1 MGGGGGGG
9 GGGGWVGGASVVIA
23 ISFEAI
29 SFGQDKDRHRKSSVN
44 NIDILQRQKWQRD
57 NDLPGQKSFHHLEIL
72 QTEPLVV

>member
-1 MGGGGGGG
+1 M
-9 GGGGWVGGASVVIA
+9 GGGWVGGASVVIA

-57 NDLPGQKSFHHLEIL
+57 NDLPGQKSFRHLEIL